1 MNTYLMIIAFI
12 IIAVLGYITIN
23 TQNVTIDGMEQRTTT
38 NILLLG
44 DSMLNNTMYVPSN
57 KSVDMLLK
65 KSYPDTSVLAKD
77 KATIKDVYSQ
87 LTKMDTKNKNDN
99 TNQFIFL
106 SAGGNDIMGLI
117 DKHGAPSINDNI
129 LEKLH
134 EKADSIF
141 SEYVQLVEAIQEKLP
156 GAKLGLFNVYY
167 PVDYSFDY
175 NTDPKIIED
184 LITYWNE
191 KLSDKFISFNEDK
204 VLLNNPLLIALDE
217 VLTEPSDFIN
227 QIEPSIRGGIKI
239 VTLIEKFIQKNPK
252 NILTSQKKPN
262 NI

>member
-1 MNTYLMIIAFI
+1 MNTYFIIGVFI
-12 IIAVLGYITIN
+12 IIAVLAYMMIN
-23 TQNVTIDGMEQRTTT
+23 SQEVTIDGMEQRITA

-57 KSVDMLLK
+57 KSVDVLLK
-65 KSYPDTSVLAKD
+65 KRYPDTTLLAKD

-87 LTKMDTKNKNDN
+87 LAAMDAKN

-106 SAGGNDIMGLI
+106 SVGGNDIMELI
-117 DKHGAPSINDNI
+117 DKHGTPARNDNT
-129 LEKLH
+129 LEKLRA
-134 EKADSIF
+134 KLDKIF
-141 SEYVQLVEAIQEKLP
+141 REYVQLVEAIQKKLP
-156 GAKLGLFNVYY
+156 GAKLGLINIYY

-184 LITYWNE
+184 VITYWND
-191 KLSDKFISFNEDK
+191 KLSAKFVSFNEDK

-217 VLTEPSDFIN
+217 VLTEPSDFTN
-227 QIEPSIRGGIKI
+227 QIEPSMRGGIKI
-239 VTLIEKFIQKNPK
+239 VMLIEKFIQKNPK
-252 NILTSQKKPN
+252 NPS